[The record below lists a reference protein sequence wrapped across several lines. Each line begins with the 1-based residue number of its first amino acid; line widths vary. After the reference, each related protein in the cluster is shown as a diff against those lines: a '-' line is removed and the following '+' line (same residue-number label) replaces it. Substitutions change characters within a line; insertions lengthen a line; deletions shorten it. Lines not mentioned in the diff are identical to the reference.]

1 MAKKK
6 DINRF
11 IVFCIEQYASFSN
24 RSSAETY
31 RLLFDSGLIKLL
43 KDDYMDLHGMS
54 FTYLNSFFDEY
65 LSARGLI

>member
-11 IVFCIEQYASFSN
+11 IVFCIEQYASYLN

-31 RLLFDSGLIKLL
+31 RLLFDNGLIKLL

-54 FTYLNSFFDEY
+54 FTYLNHFFDEY
-65 LSARGLI
+65 LTARGLK